1 VAGIVT
7 PAAAE
12 RAAAGVGLAT
22 LLIGGALTVAPV
34 RVGAMMGLT
43 DPRGARIVGL
53 ADLALVPG
61 LIRGR
66 PVWPWVAARGS
77 LNLAIV
83 AYGLALDRRDRR
95 VRLAAAALIGA
106 TVGDAVVL
114 ATLRRADH

>member
-1 VAGIVT
+1 MT

-12 RAAAGVGLAT
+12 RAAAWVGVAT
-22 LLIGGALTVAPV
+22 LLIGGALAVAPV
-34 RVGAMMGLT
+34 RVGSVMGLT

-66 PVWPWVAARGS
+66 PVWPWVAARCS
-77 LNLAIV
+77 LNLAIA
-83 AYGLALDRRDRR
+83 AYGLAVGRGDRRA
-95 VRLAAAALIGA
+95 LSAAALLLGA

-114 ATLRRADH
+114 ATLRRAGH